1 MQYLY
6 SIRIAIYIFPI
17 IAILLY
23 IPCIIFQYIK
33 YKKLNLFKIAVFYSF
48 ILYLIILYF
57 LVILPLPTFEEA
69 IKISIK
75 GNLYPF
81 HFIQS
86 IISESSFNILDFNTY
101 FKSLFEPC
109 IYTVLLNI
117 LMMIPLGIYLRG
129 YFKLNFI
136 KTIIITFILSLFFE
150 LTQLSGLYFIYPK
163 PYRVFDVDDILMN
176 TLGGILGYFIVNK
189 IINKSKT

>member
-6 SIRIAIYIFPI
+6 CIRVAICIFPL
-17 IAILLY
+17 IAVLLY
-23 IPCIIFQYIK
+23 IPCIVFQYIK
-33 YKKLNLFKIAVFYSF
+33 YKKLNLFKILIFYSF

-69 IKISIK
+69 IKMSIK

-86 IISESSFNILDFNTY
+86 IMSESSFNILDFNTY

-129 YFKLNFI
+129 YFKLNFG
-136 KTIIITFILSLFFE
+136 KTITITFILSLFFE
-150 LTQLSGLYFIYPK
+150 LTQLSRLYFIYPK
-163 PYRVFDVDDILMN
+163 PYRVFDVDDVLMN
-176 TLGGILGYFIVNK
+176 TLGGILGYLIINR
-189 IINKSKT
+189 IINKAK